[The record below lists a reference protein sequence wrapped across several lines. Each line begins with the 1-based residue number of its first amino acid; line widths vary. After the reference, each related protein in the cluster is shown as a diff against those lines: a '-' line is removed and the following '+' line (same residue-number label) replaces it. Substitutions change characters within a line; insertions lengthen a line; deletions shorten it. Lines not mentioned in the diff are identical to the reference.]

1 MRRSRGVREH
11 GATLRRTLLDH
22 LSLFG
27 LAAVTLMLVTYA
39 LEARSDWF
47 ILAFA
52 GACCLGSAY
61 GFMQGAWPF
70 GGVEAVWSLVALRRW
85 LHVRRTRRSTR
96 AGPPPAFGGTAT
108 STAGDQAQA
117 WSKARGTAPQQRRET
132 DL

>member
-1 MRRSRGVREH
+1 MCEHDAAPRS
-11 GATLRRTLLDH
+11 TLLDH
-22 LSLFG
+22 LTLFG

-47 ILAFA
+47 VLAFA

-85 LHVRRTRRSTR
+85 LRVRRTRRSTR
-96 AGPPPAFGGTAT
+96 AGQPIAFGGTA
-108 STAGDQAQA
+108 SSLAGDQGQA
-117 WSKARGTAPQQRRET
+117 WLEARGNAPQQRRET
-132 DL
+132 DG